1 MIKKQLE
8 LFKINQESE
17 GKRQSQINIA
27 EGIKQE
33 VVLKSEAAM
42 TDQINRAKGEAEGA
56 PCCIDDG
63 LEGL

>member
-1 MIKKQLE
+1 ME
-8 LFKINQESE
+8 LQVAAEQQKRAEVLESE

-42 TDQINRAKGEAEGA
+42 TD
-56 PCCIDDG
+56 
-63 LEGL
+63 

>member
-1 MIKKQLE
+1 VFE

-27 EGIKQE
+27 EGINQE

-42 TDQINRAKGEAEGA
+42 SDQITS
-56 PCCIDDG
+56 
-63 LEGL
+63 